1 MHQRIKPPLKEV
13 GFPKIQHSDPLSF
26 ILNRL
31 RVTHMQFCLF
41 FFERVGGWGGGGGGS
56 NGSFN
61 NLPTFCMLPSSDSL
75 ILSMVSVF
83 ITLVPVTIN
92 IDAMSRMIYNL
103 EFKIE
108 IM

>member
-41 FFERVGGWGGGGGGS
+41 FFERVGGGGGVAVV
-56 NGSFN
+56 
-61 NLPTFCMLPSSDSL
+61 LRV
-75 ILSMVSVF
+75 LSTTYQHSACF
-83 ITLVPVTIN
+83 LHQIH
-92 IDAMSRMIYNL
+92 
-103 EFKIE
+103 
-108 IM
+108 

>member
-41 FFERVGGWGGGGGGS
+41 FFEKVGGGGGWW
-56 NGSFN
+56 F
-61 NLPTFCMLPSSDSL
+61 
-75 ILSMVSVF
+75 
-83 ITLVPVTIN
+83 
-92 IDAMSRMIYNL
+92 
-103 EFKIE
+103 
-108 IM
+108 

>member
-41 FFERVGGWGGGGGGS
+41 FFERVGGVVV
-56 NGSFN
+56 
-61 NLPTFCMLPSSDSL
+61 LRV
-75 ILSMVSVF
+75 LSTTYQHSACF
-83 ITLVPVTIN
+83 LHQIH
-92 IDAMSRMIYNL
+92 
-103 EFKIE
+103 
-108 IM
+108 

>member
-41 FFERVGGWGGGGGGS
+41 FFERVGGWGGGGGS
-56 NGSFN
+56 EGSFN
-61 NLPTFCMLPSSDSL
+61 NLPTFCMLPSSDSF

-92 IDAMSRMIYNL
+92 NDAMYCMIYNL

>member
-26 ILNRL
+26 MRGW
-31 RVTHMQFCLF
+31 VG
-41 FFERVGGWGGGGGGS
+41 VGGVGGYEV
-56 NGSFN
+56 SFN

-83 ITLVPVTIN
+83 ITLVPVTTN
-92 IDAMSRMIYNL
+92 NDAMYCMIYNL

>member
-41 FFERVGGWGGGGGGS
+41 FLRGWGGGGGGGS
-56 NGSFN
+56 KGSFN

-83 ITLVPVTIN
+83 ITLVPVTTN
-92 IDAMSRMIYNL
+92 NDAMYCMIYNL

>member
-31 RVTHMQFCLF
+31 RVTHMQFCFF
-41 FFERVGGWGGGGGGS
+41 FFERVGGGGGGGS
-56 NGSFN
+56 KGSFN

>member
-26 ILNRL
+26 MRGW
-31 RVTHMQFCLF
+31 
-41 FFERVGGWGGGGGGS
+41 VGGGVGGYE
-56 NGSFN
+56 GSFN

-83 ITLVPVTIN
+83 ITLVPVTTN
-92 IDAMSRMIYNL
+92 NDAMYCMIYNL